1 MKNFRIQILII
12 SLLYKILNCQNN
24 TDEKILVNNLFKNYD
39 KTILPEKNGY
49 IRIKLELK
57 QIVSLD
63 ERNQLT
69 TTSLVLFLNWLDS
82 RFAWDPLLNN
92 NITFLNV
99 NSNSIWLP
107 DLYIINTA
115 DTNGFLTFSSSNLGH
130 LNYSGVISFKIPL
143 IGKSVNLKILNKF
156 FEIFLI
162 IGINTKCSMNI
173 YKFPYDRQS
182 CSIQLGSW
190 SSSRLTLYIDNSY
203 LNQSDVSSDFFQN
216 SLWHLLE
223 TNISKSE
230 SNEIFFNFSLQ
241 RKGLYYMINYV
252 FPYLVV
258 NILTLAT
265 YFLTFNLQINISKY
279 QFTKYN

>member
-1 MKNFRIQILII
+1 
-12 SLLYKILNCQNN
+12 
-24 TDEKILVNNLFKNYD
+24 
-39 KTILPEKNGY
+39 
-49 IRIKLELK
+49 
-57 QIVSLD
+57 
-63 ERNQLT
+63 
-69 TTSLVLFLNWLDS
+69 
-82 RFAWDPLLNN
+82 
-92 NITFLNV
+92 
-99 NSNSIWLP
+99 
-107 DLYIINTA
+107 
-115 DTNGFLTFSSSNLGH
+115 
-130 LNYSGVISFKIPL
+130 
-143 IGKSVNLKILNKF
+143 
-156 FEIFLI
+156 
-162 IGINTKCSMNI
+162 MNI

-190 SSSRLTLYIDNSY
+190 SNSRLTLYIDNSN
-203 LNQSDVSSDFFQN
+203 LNQSDVSSDFLQN

-279 QFTKYN
+279 QFTIYNMIHTAILFQVLKFF